1 MTGVDRR
8 TALGGLAGAAL
19 MPEALAARPL
29 VPPYPADAVVRVP
42 APGGALFARV
52 NGRLDSGRPPLIMA
66 HGGPGGCHAAFLP
79 ALPLAADRAVILYD
93 QLDCGHSDKPGD
105 PANWVPARF
114 AAEVEAVRVAFGLRR
129 YHLLGASWGGSV
141 ALLHGA
147 SQPKGLASLILQGP
161 LVSTADW
168 IADAAVL
175 RAALPADVQAAL
187 DEGDRSGRFDTP
199 GYTRAADAFYARYF
213 RRRPPPDWATAYEKT
228 IPQPFN
234 VRLYET
240 MWGPNE
246 FLCSGTL
253 RDFDGRPLLGR
264 LEVPTLFLAG
274 EFDEARPETVTR
286 FATQTPRA
294 EVAIVPGAAHRIQSD
309 ETAAYLAAVGSW
321 LRRFD

>member
-1 MTGVDRR
+1 LIRLGRR
-8 TALGGLAGAAL
+8 AALGGLAAAAL
-19 MPEALAARPL
+19 MPEALAARTL
-29 VPPYPADAVVRVP
+29 APPYPADATLRVP
-42 APGGALFARV
+42 APGGTLFARI

-79 ALPLAADRAVILYD
+79 ALALAADRAVILYD

-105 PANWVPARF
+105 AANWVPARF
-114 AAEVEAVRVAFGLRR
+114 AAEVEAVRAAFGLSR

-147 SQPKGLASLILQGP
+147 TRPAGLASLILQGP

-168 IADAAVL
+168 IADAAIL
-175 RAALPADVQAAL
+175 RAALPADVQAVL

-199 GYTRAADAFYARYF
+199 AYARATDAFYARFF
-213 RRRPPPDWATAYEKT
+213 RRRPPPAWASAYEKT
-228 IPQPFN
+228 IPLPFN
-234 VRLYET
+234 ATLYEA

-246 FLCSGTL
+246 FLCTGTL
-253 RDFDGRPLLGR
+253 RDFDGRPLLGQ
-264 LEVPTLFLAG
+264 LAAPTLFLAG
-274 EFDEARPETVTR
+274 EFDEARPDTVR
-286 FATQTPRA
+286 RYAAETPRA

-309 ETAAYLAAVGSW
+309 ETAAYLAAVGGW